1 MQERTIR
8 FLHSIGIDD
17 IDDYDLDFETIT
29 KSKYYPNHF
38 VFSVKKE
45 TPWEY
50 KKLDQFLNGLSNITS
65 YNYEFNFVY
74 DVKPDA
80 NNIFSLIKE
89 WYFNHEYKELLP
101 EDFSKASL
109 DGNEITLYANNDHN
123 DLSLKLIPD
132 IESFLSFISYP
143 NKIKIEMNK
152 EIEDKMPWEDD
163 ASENKEEKKVVYTK
177 ELVEAENNQIN
188 QDAEEETAKII
199 AKNYQDMLYERSQ
212 KDMFKRGGY
221 VFVPIDQ
228 IDSNSEAVDFNGYVF
243 EKKDPRV
250 SKKGNTILS
259 IGVADKNSS
268 NGAIYVTLIS
278 NPRSMPVES
287 FSSIKVG
294 MNIRIKGKVGLDR
307 FGKNLYVLA
316 HYFYPLPDDPLRD
329 DNAVEK
335 RVELHLHSKMSD
347 MDGVTSI
354 SDYCKLAKHMGHKA
368 IALTDHGVVQA
379 YPEAQ
384 KAAKDFGIKMLYGCE
399 LYLVDDYFKGA
410 INSGNINLND
420 ATYVCFDLESTGLSI
435 KYDKI
440 TEFGAVK
447 IRNGLVVDRLDILIN
462 PEMDIPE
469 EIQKLTNI
477 TNDMVKDKKT
487 IKEVLPEIL
496 DFFGDSVIIAHN
508 FEFDY
513 NMIKEAMKVNGFGEF
528 KQPAIDTLALSR
540 FVYPDKQAHRLGALA
555 KRLEVDYDSESAHR
569 ADYDAEVLANC
580 WLALRN
586 ILAKDFN
593 KVMLKDLEQLPI
605 PQITLKHYRGGYHAT
620 VLVKNRDGL
629 KDLYKIVSFA
639 HTEHM
644 GAHPFVPRSL
654 LEKYRKNL
662 LVGSACFNGEVF
674 YKAAYRNEEQL
685 NEAVKFYDYIEL
697 QPLENYS
704 FLINTHQIKN
714 EEVLKTY
721 IKDIIKAS
729 DENQK
734 MIVATGD
741 VHYLNP
747 DDKIVRDVYIQNE
760 AVGGIQ
766 HPLMTRERLDDQ
778 KHGIFF
784 ENPDQ
789 HYRSTEEMLD
799 CFKWL
804 GESKAYEYVIVNT
817 NKIADFCEVI
827 EPIPN
832 KLFTPTIDNCENLL
846 RELCYKTAHELYGN
860 IEDSNDEAKVF
871 IKNRLDTE
879 LKGIIDN
886 GYSVIYYI
894 AHKLVQK
901 SNDDGYLVGSR
912 GSVGSSFA
920 ATMAKITEV
929 NALPPHYRC
938 PHCKKVIFY
947 KGNDIKSG
955 YDLPEMICPDCGT
968 KMESDGQNIPFQTFL
983 GFQAEKVPD
992 IDLNFPTDYQ
1002 ATAHQYTK
1010 VLLGEDK
1017 VFRAGTIST
1026 VQFKTAYGYVR
1037 KYYENLNINPNNV
1050 KGSVTAALAHRCES
1064 VKRTT
1069 GQHPGGIVVIPRDY
1083 EVYDFTPV
1091 QYPAGDVDASWK
1103 TTHFDFHS
1111 IHDTILKLDMLGHVD
1126 PQALKM
1132 MSDLTHIDCRTL
1144 PLNDK
1149 KVISVFSS
1157 DEALGIAHKYMS
1169 PDNGALG
1176 LPEFGTQF
1184 VRQMLRETKPKSFS
1198 DLLIISGLSHGTD
1211 VWNNNAQELID
1222 KGITDLRGVIGCRDD
1237 IMSYLMSCGIEGHES
1252 FVIMEKV
1259 RKGKKLSADEVT
1271 LMKEHNV
1278 PDYYIESCSKIKYL
1292 FPKGHACAYVMMAI
1306 RVAYYKVY
1314 YPLEFYA
1321 TFFSLRCEQYDIDA
1335 MIQGI
1340 DAIHA
1345 RLEEFL
1351 SRRKSNNVELALSV
1365 KEEEIEKTLQL
1376 ALEMCERGYKFSN
1389 IDIERSDAVNFVVDK
1404 ENKALIPPFKVL
1416 DGLGENGANEIIK
1429 ARNERPFES
1438 QEDLRNRA
1446 KITEKNLKKLREL
1459 HVLDHLREND
1469 QLSLFDFM

>member
-1 MQERTIR
+1 MQERTLR
-8 FLHSIGIDD
+8 FLHSINIKNIEDF
-17 IDDYDLDFETIT
+17 DLDFETIT
-29 KSKYYPNHF
+29 KSKFFSNHF
-38 VFSVKKE
+38 LFFVKKK
-45 TPWEY
+45 TPWKFEF
-50 KKLDQFLNGLSNITS
+50 LDEFLNSLHSITS
-65 YNYEFNFVY
+65 YTYEFNFIYEVAPKE
-74 DVKPDA
+74 DDF
-80 NNIFSLIKE
+80 NELIKE
-89 WYFNHEYKELLP
+89 WYFNEFFKEV
-101 EDFSKASL
+101 EFDSL
-109 DGNEITLYANNDHN
+109 VILNDSITITLKSEEEKDNFISKLS
-123 DLSLKLIPD
+123 DLK
-132 IESFLSFISYP
+132 SFLTFISYP
-143 NKIKIEMNK
+143 SNLEIKLKEKVEEKKEVIEEKITIQEIAKENK
-152 EIEDKMPWEDD
+152 EIEKE
-163 ASENKEEKKVVYTK
+163 SEAFVIKQVEENY
-177 ELVEAENNQIN
+177 
-188 QDAEEETAKII
+188 
-199 AKNYQDMLYERSQ
+199 KNMLFERSQ
-212 KDMFKRGGY
+212 KDMFKRGNY
-221 VFVPIDQ
+221 VYTPINE

-243 EKKDPRV
+243 EKKDPRT
-250 SKKGNTILS
+250 SKNGNTILS
-259 IGVADKNSS
+259 IGVADKENN

-278 NPRSMPVES
+278 NSKSMPKES
-287 FSSIKVG
+287 FADIRLG

-307 FGKNLYVLA
+307 FGKNLYVLG
-316 HYFYPLPDDPLRD
+316 HYFYPLPDDPLRE
-329 DNAVEK
+329 DNAPEK

-368 IALTDHGVVQA
+368 IAITDHGVVQA

-384 KAAKDFGIKMLYGCE
+384 QAAKKYGIKMLYGCE
-399 LYLVDDYFKGA
+399 LYLINDYFKGA
-410 INSGNINLND
+410 INTGEIHLD
-420 ATYVCFDLESTGLSI
+420 EATYVCFDLESTGLSI

-447 IRNGLVVDRLDILIN
+447 IKNGLVVDRLDFLVN
-462 PEMDIPE
+462 PEIPIPE
-469 EIQKLTNI
+469 NIEKLTHI
-477 TNDMVKDKKT
+477 TNDVVKNEPT
-487 IKEVLPEIL
+487 IKELLPKIL
-496 DFFGDSVIIAHN
+496 DFIGDSVVIAHN

-540 FVYPDKQAHRLGALA
+540 FIYPENTQHSLGALS

-580 WLALRN
+580 WMALRTK
-586 ILAKDFN
+586 LAREKKIN
-593 KVMLKDLEQLPI
+593 YLKELEKLPI
-605 PQITLKHYRGGYHAT
+605 PQVTLKHYRGSFHAT
-620 VLVKNRDGL
+620 VLCKNKEGL
-629 KDLYKIVSFA
+629 RDLYKIVSFA

-644 GAHPFVPRSL
+644 GAHPFVPKSL

-662 LVGSACFNGEVF
+662 LVGSACFNSEVF
-674 YKAAYRNEEQL
+674 YASTNRNEEAL
-685 NEAVKFYDYIEL
+685 DEAVKFYDYIEV

-704 FLINTHQIKN
+704 YLINMHNIED
-714 EEVLKTY
+714 EERLKTF
-721 IKDIIKAS
+721 INDIINAANKA
-729 DENQK
+729 DK
-734 MIVATGD
+734 IIVGTGD
-741 VHYLNP
+741 CHYLNP
-747 DDKIVRDVYIQNE
+747 EDKVVRDVYIQNE

-766 HPLMTRERLDDQ
+766 HPLMPYSRLEKQ
-778 KHGIFF
+778 KQGIYFD
-784 ENPDQ
+784 NPNQ
-789 HYRSTEEMLD
+789 HYRSTEEMLEA
-799 CFKWL
+799 FAWL
-804 GESKAYEYVIVNT
+804 GKDKSYEYVVTNT
-817 NKIADFCEVI
+817 NKIANFCEEI
-827 EPIPN
+827 IPIPD

-846 RELCYKTAHELYGN
+846 RELCYKTATELYGD
-860 IEDSNDEAKVF
+860 IEHSTDEAKVF

-879 LKGIIDN
+879 LKGIIEN

-901 SNDDGYLVGSR
+901 SNEDGYLVGSR

-955 YDLPEMICPDCGT
+955 YDLPEMLCPDCGT

-1010 VLLGEDK
+1010 VLLGVDK

-1037 KYYENLNINPNNV
+1037 KYYENLGINPNNV
-1050 KGSVTAALAHRCES
+1050 KGSVTAALAHRCED

-1091 QYPAGDVDASWK
+1091 QYPAGDTDASWK

-1132 MSDLTHIDCRTL
+1132 MSDLTHLDCRTL
-1144 PLNDK
+1144 PFNDK
-1149 KVISVFSS
+1149 KVLSVFST
-1157 DEALGIAHKYMS
+1157 DEALNLAHKYMQ

-1176 LPEFGTQF
+1176 IPEFGTQF
-1184 VRQMLRETKPKSFS
+1184 VRQMLRETKPKCFS

-1211 VWNNNAQELID
+1211 VWNNNAQDLID

-1237 IMSYLMSCGIEGHES
+1237 IMSYLISCGLEGHDA

-1259 RKGKKLSADEVT
+1259 RKGKKLSEDEVT
-1271 LMKEHNV
+1271 LMKEHKV
-1278 PDYYIESCSKIKYL
+1278 PDYYINSCSKIKYL

-1321 TFFSLRCEQYDIDA
+1321 TFFSLRCDQYDIQA
-1335 MIQGI
+1335 MLGGI
-1340 DAIHA
+1340 DVVHS
-1345 RLEEFL
+1345 RLEEFQT
-1351 SRRKSNNVELALSV
+1351 RRKSNNVELALSV
-1365 KEEEIEKTLQL
+1365 KEEEIEKTLQV
-1376 ALEMCERGYKFSN
+1376 ALEMCERGYHFAN
-1389 IDIERSDAVNFVVDK
+1389 IDIERSDSVNFKVDK
-1404 ENKALIPPFKVL
+1404 ENKALIPPFRVL
-1416 DGLGENGANEIIK
+1416 DGLGESGANEIVN
-1429 ARNERPFES
+1429 ARNEKPFES
-1438 QEDLRNRA
+1438 QEDLKNRA
-1446 KITEKNLKKLREL
+1446 KISDKNLKKLKEL

>member
-8 FLHSIGIDD
+8 FLHSIGIED
-17 IDDYDLDFETIT
+17 IDDYDLDFEAIT

-38 VFSVKKE
+38 VFSVKKK

-163 ASENKEEKKVVYTK
+163 TSENKEEKVVYTK

-496 DFFGDSVIIAHN
+496 EFFGDSVIIAHN

-654 LEKYRKNL
+654 LEKYRKNF

-729 DENQK
+729 EENQK

-778 KHGIFF
+778 KHGAFF

-827 EPIPN
+827 EPIPD

-1132 MSDLTHIDCRTL
+1132 MSDLTNIDCRTL

-1211 VWNNNAQELID
+1211 VRNNNAQELID

-1314 YPLEFYA
+1314 YPL
-1321 TFFSLRCEQYDIDA
+1321 
-1335 MIQGI
+1335 
-1340 DAIHA
+1340 
-1345 RLEEFL
+1345 
-1351 SRRKSNNVELALSV
+1351 SRN
-1365 KEEEIEKTLQL
+1365 
-1376 ALEMCERGYKFSN
+1376 
-1389 IDIERSDAVNFVVDK
+1389 
-1404 ENKALIPPFKVL
+1404 
-1416 DGLGENGANEIIK
+1416 
-1429 ARNERPFES
+1429 
-1438 QEDLRNRA
+1438 
-1446 KITEKNLKKLREL
+1446 
-1459 HVLDHLREND
+1459 
-1469 QLSLFDFM
+1469 

>member
-8 FLHSIGIDD
+8 FLHSIGIEN
-17 IDDYDLDFETIT
+17 IDDYDLDFEAIT

-38 VFSVKKE
+38 VFSVKKK

-50 KKLDQFLNGLSNITS
+50 KKLDRFLNGLRNITS

-109 DGNEITLYANNDHN
+109 DGNEITLYTNNDHN
-123 DLSLKLIPD
+123 DLSLKLISD

-152 EIEDKMPWEDD
+152 EVEDKMPWEDD
-163 ASENKEEKKVVYTK
+163 ASENKEEKVVYTK
-177 ELVEAENNQIN
+177 ELIEAENNQIN

-287 FSSIKVG
+287 FSSIIVG

-329 DNAVEK
+329 DNADEK

-347 MDGVTSI
+347 MDGVTSF
-354 SDYCKLAKHMGHKA
+354 SDYCKLATHMGHKA

-399 LYLVDDYFKGA
+399 LYLIDDYFKGA

-496 DFFGDSVIIAHN
+496 EFFGDSVIIAHN

-605 PQITLKHYRGGYHAT
+605 PQITLKHYRGGYHAI

-685 NEAVKFYDYIEL
+685 SEAVKFYDYIEL

-729 DENQK
+729 NENQK

-827 EPIPN
+827 EPIPD

-1259 RKGKKLSADEVT
+1259 RKGKK
-1271 LMKEHNV
+1271 
-1278 PDYYIESCSKIKYL
+1278 
-1292 FPKGHACAYVMMAI
+1292 
-1306 RVAYYKVY
+1306 
-1314 YPLEFYA
+1314 
-1321 TFFSLRCEQYDIDA
+1321 TFC
-1335 MIQGI
+1335 
-1340 DAIHA
+1340 
-1345 RLEEFL
+1345 
-1351 SRRKSNNVELALSV
+1351 
-1365 KEEEIEKTLQL
+1365 
-1376 ALEMCERGYKFSN
+1376 
-1389 IDIERSDAVNFVVDK
+1389 
-1404 ENKALIPPFKVL
+1404 
-1416 DGLGENGANEIIK
+1416 
-1429 ARNERPFES
+1429 
-1438 QEDLRNRA
+1438 
-1446 KITEKNLKKLREL
+1446 
-1459 HVLDHLREND
+1459 
-1469 QLSLFDFM
+1469 

>member
-8 FLHSIGIDD
+8 FLSSIGIEDFND
-17 IDDYDLDFETIT
+17 FDLDFESIT
-29 KSKYYPNHF
+29 KSKYFPNRF
-38 VFSVKKE
+38 IFSIKKKS
-45 TPWEY
+45 PWSFSL
-50 KKLDQFLNGLSNITS
+50 LDRFLNGLRNITS
-65 YNYEFNFVY
+65 YTYEFNFIYENKPNKNDVY
-74 DVKPDA
+74 
-80 NNIFSLIKE
+80 SLICE
-89 WYFNHEYKELLP
+89 WYLNQEFVEFSCAGFDLTNDEIIIHFYEELDM
-101 EDFSKASL
+101 EHFSKH
-109 DGNEITLYANNDHN
+109 EK
-123 DLSLKLIPD
+123 DLKMLL
-132 IESFLSFISYP
+132 EFLSYP
-143 NKIKIEMNK
+143 SKIKVDLTVKEEKLPWEDGEVTLNDEKPIKYTKEIIEAENKQIDEEAGEKALK
-152 EIEDKMPWEDD
+152 EIE
-163 ASENKEEKKVVYTK
+163 
-177 ELVEAENNQIN
+177 
-188 QDAEEETAKII
+188 
-199 AKNYQDMLYERSQ
+199 KNYQDMLYERAQ
-212 KDMFKRGGY
+212 KDMFKRGDY
-221 VFVPIDQ
+221 VFTPIDQ
-228 IDSNSEAVDFNGYVF
+228 IDSNSGAVDFNGYVF
-243 EKKDPRV
+243 EKKDPRT
-250 SKKGNTILS
+250 SKNGNTILS
-259 IGVADKNSS
+259 IGVADKNNS

-278 NPRSMPVES
+278 NKRSMPAET
-287 FSSIKVG
+287 FASIKEG

-307 FGKNLYVLA
+307 FGKNLYVLG
-316 HYFYPLPDDPLRD
+316 HYFYPLPPDPMRED
-329 DNAVEK
+329 KSEEK

-347 MDGVTSI
+347 MDGVSSI

-384 KAAKDFGIKMLYGCE
+384 KAAKDNGIKLLYGCE
-399 LYLVDDYFKGA
+399 LYLIDDYFKGA
-410 INSGNINLND
+410 VNSGEIALND

-447 IRNGLVVDRLDILIN
+447 IKNGLVIDRLDILIN
-462 PEMDIPE
+462 PEMEIPE
-469 EIQKLTNI
+469 NVEKLTNI
-477 TNDMVKDKKT
+477 TNEMVKDKPT
-487 IKEVLPEIL
+487 IKEVLPQIL
-496 DFFGDSVIIAHN
+496 EFFGDSVIIAHN

-540 FVYPDKQAHRLGALA
+540 FIYPDKQAHRLGALA

-580 WLALRN
+580 WMALRN
-586 ILAKDFN
+586 ILIKDFH
-593 KVMLKDLEQLPI
+593 KEMLKDLEELEI
-605 PQITLKHYRGGYHAT
+605 PQIALKHYRGGYHAT

-654 LEKYRKNL
+654 LTKYRKNL

-674 YKAAYRNEEQL
+674 YKSAYRNEEQL
-685 NEAVKFYDYIEL
+685 DEAVKYYDYIEL

-704 FLINTHQIKN
+704 FLINDKQVKD
-714 EEVLKTY
+714 EENLKVLLQ
-721 IKDIIKAS
+721 DIIKSA
-729 DENQK
+729 NK
-734 MIVATGD
+734 FNKIIVATGD

-747 DDKIVRDVYIQNE
+747 DDKIVRDVYVQNE
-760 AVGGIQ
+760 AVGGIR
-766 HPLMTRERLDDQ
+766 HPLMTMDRLNNQ
-778 KHGIFF
+778 KIGIFF

-789 HYRSTEEMLD
+789 HFRSTDEMLEA
-799 CFKWL
+799 FAWL
-804 GESKAYEYVIVNT
+804 GENLAHEYVITNT
-817 NKIADFCEVI
+817 NKIADICEVI
-827 EPIPN
+827 EPIPD

-846 RELCYKTAHELYGN
+846 KELCYKTAHELYGN
-860 IEDSNDEAKVF
+860 IEDSKDEAKVF

-879 LKGIIDN
+879 LKGIIEN

-947 KGNDIKSG
+947 KGDDIRSG
-955 YDLPEMICPDCGT
+955 YDLPEKICPDCGT

-1037 KYYENLNINPNNV
+1037 KYFENLQINPNNI
-1050 KGSVTAALAHRCES
+1050 KGSVTAALAHRCED

-1091 QYPAGDVDASWK
+1091 QYPAGDTDASWK

-1132 MSDLTHIDCRTL
+1132 MSDLTHLDCRTL

-1157 DEALGIAHKYMS
+1157 DEALGIAHKYMA

-1184 VRQMLRETKPKSFS
+1184 VRQMLRETQPKSFS

-1211 VWNNNAQELID
+1211 VWNNNAQDLIN
-1222 KGITDLRGVIGCRDD
+1222 KGITNLRGVIGCRDD

-1259 RKGKKLSADEVT
+1259 RKGKKLSPEEVT

-1278 PDYYIESCSKIKYL
+1278 PDYYIDSCSKIKYL

-1321 TFFSLRCEQYDIDA
+1321 TFFSLRCEQYDIDS
-1335 MIQGI
+1335 MIKGI
-1340 DAIHA
+1340 DAIGFT
-1345 RLEEFL
+1345 FL
-1351 SRRKSNNVELALSV
+1351 KNGSEWKVRPTN
-1365 KEEEIEKTLQL
+1365 EK
-1376 ALEMCERGYKFSN
+1376 K
-1389 IDIERSDAVNFVVDK
+1389 K
-1404 ENKALIPPFKVL
+1404 K
-1416 DGLGENGANEIIK
+1416 
-1429 ARNERPFES
+1429 
-1438 QEDLRNRA
+1438 
-1446 KITEKNLKKLREL
+1446 LKKLFNL
-1459 HVLDHLREND
+1459 LLRCAKEGISS
-1469 QLSLFDFM
+1469 QILILKEVTPLTLSLIKKTKL

>member
-1 MQERTIR
+1 MKERTER
-8 FLHSIGIDD
+8 FLKSIGIDD
-17 IDDYDLDFETIT
+17 VSSFDIDFSSIM
-29 KSKYYPNHF
+29 KSKYFPNRF
-38 VFSVKKE
+38 VFSVEKE

-50 KKLDQFLNGLSNITS
+50 GLLDRFINALHNITS
-65 YNYEFNFVY
+65 YSYEFSFVY
-74 DVKPDA
+74 KIKPDKE
-80 NNIFSLIKE
+80 NISSIIKE
-89 WYFNHEYKELLP
+89 WYFNQTYSELNANIDLIDD
-101 EDFSKASL
+101 EISL
-109 DGNEITLYANNDHN
+109 SFDDENEFLTFDKKNND
-123 DLSLKLIPD
+123 LKM
-132 IESFLSFISYP
+132 FLEFITYP
-143 NKIKIEMNK
+143 SHFAIHY
-152 EIEDKMPWEDD
+152 
-163 ASENKEEKKVVYTK
+163 EEKKKEETK
-177 ELVEAENNQIN
+177 EEIKITKEEIQEENKKVENEAENDAIKQI
-188 QDAEEETAKII
+188 EE
-199 AKNYQDMLYERSQ
+199 NYRQMLFERSQ
-212 KDMFKRGGY
+212 KDMFKRGNY
-221 VFVPIDQ
+221 EFIEIDM
-228 IDSNSEAVDFNGYVF
+228 IDSNSGAVDFNGYVF
-243 EKKDPRV
+243 EKKDPRT
-250 SKKGNTILS
+250 SRNGNTILS
-259 IGVADKNSS
+259 IGVGNKKNIKA
-268 NGAIYVTLIS
+268 AIYVTLIS
-278 NPRSMPVES
+278 NSKSMPAES
-287 FSSIKVG
+287 FNDIKVG
-294 MNIRIKGKVGLDR
+294 SNIRIKGKVGLDR
-307 FGKNLYVLA
+307 FGKNMYVLA
-316 HYFYPLPDDPLRD
+316 HYFYMLPDDPMRD
-329 DNAVEK
+329 DTSEVK

-354 SDYCKLAKHMGHKA
+354 TDYCKLAKHMGHKA

-384 KAAKDFGIKMLYGCE
+384 AAAKKYGLKMLYGCE
-399 LYLVDDYFKGA
+399 LYLINDYFKGA
-410 INSGNINLND
+410 INTGSINLND

-435 KYDKI
+435 KYDRI

-447 IRNGLVVDRLDILIN
+447 IKNGLVVDRMDILIN
-462 PEMDIPE
+462 PGMEIPHEIE
-469 EIQKLTNI
+469 ELTHI
-477 TNDMVKDKKT
+477 TNEMVKNQPT

-496 DFFGDSVIIAHN
+496 EFFGDSVVIAHN

-540 FVYPDKQAHRLGALA
+540 FVYPENTQHSLGALS

-586 ILAKDFN
+586 ILQKD
-593 KVMLKDLEQLPI
+593 KKMTLLKELEKLPI
-605 PQITLKHYRGGYHAT
+605 AKATLKHYRGATHAT
-620 VLVKNRDGL
+620 VLVKNREGL
-629 KDLYKIVSFA
+629 KDLYKIVSFS
-639 HTEHM
+639 HTDHM

-662 LVGSACFNGEVF
+662 LVGSACFNSEVF
-674 YKAAYRNEEQL
+674 YASTNRSEEQL
-685 NEAVKFYDYIEL
+685 EEAVKFYDYIEL
-697 QPLENYS
+697 QPLANYS
-704 FLINTHQIKN
+704 YLINVNTIKD
-714 EEVLKTY
+714 EETLKIY
-721 IKDIIKAS
+721 IKDIIKAA
-729 DENQK
+729 NK
-734 MIVATGD
+734 ANKIIVATGD
-741 VHYLNP
+741 CHYLNP
-747 DDKIVRDVYIQNE
+747 EDKVVRDVYIQNE
-760 AVGGIQ
+760 AVGGAR
-766 HPLMTRERLDDQ
+766 HPLMPYFRLENQ
-778 KHGIFF
+778 TKGIFF

-789 HYRSTEEMLD
+789 HYRSTDEMLEA
-799 CFKWL
+799 FKWL
-804 GESKAYEYVIVNT
+804 GKDVAYEYVVTNS

-827 EPIPN
+827 EPIPD

-846 RELCYKTAHELYGN
+846 RELCYKTAFELYGD
-860 IEDSNDEAKVF
+860 INDTSDPAKVF

-879 LKGIIDN
+879 LNGIIEN

-947 KGNDIKSG
+947 EGNDIKSG
-955 YDLPEMICPDCGT
+955 YDLPEKLCPECGT
-968 KMESDGQNIPFQTFL
+968 KMNSDGQNIPFQTFL

-1026 VQFKTAYGYVR
+1026 VQFKTAFGYVR
-1037 KYYENLNINPNNV
+1037 KYFENLGINPNNV
-1050 KGSVTAALAHRCES
+1050 KGSVTACLAHRCED

-1091 QYPAGDVDASWK
+1091 QYPAGDTDASWK

-1132 MSDLTHIDCRTL
+1132 MSDLTKIDCRTL
-1144 PLNDK
+1144 PFDDK
-1149 KVISVFSS
+1149 KVISLFSS
-1157 DEALGIAHKYMS
+1157 DDALNLQHKYMEK
-1169 PDNGALG
+1169 DNGALG
-1176 LPEFGTQF
+1176 IPEFGTQF
-1184 VRQMLRETKPKSFS
+1184 VRQLLRETNPKSFS

-1211 VWNNNAQELID
+1211 VWTNNAQELID

-1237 IMSYLMSCGIEGHES
+1237 IMSYLMSKGIEGHES

-1259 RKGKKLSADEVT
+1259 RKGKKLSAEEVT
-1271 LMKEHNV
+1271 LMKEHDV
-1278 PDYYIESCSKIKYL
+1278 PDYYIDSCSKIKYL

-1321 TFFSLRCEQYDIDA
+1321 TFFSLRCEQYDIQS
-1335 MIQGI
+1335 MINGI
-1340 DAIHA
+1340 DDIHA
-1345 RLEEFL
+1345 RLEEYS
-1351 SRRKSNNVELALSV
+1351 SRKKSNNVELALSP
-1365 KEEEIEKTLQL
+1365 KEVEIEKTLQV
-1376 ALEMCERGYKFSN
+1376 ALEMCERGFIFEN
-1389 IDIERSDAVNFVVDK
+1389 ISIDKSDATNFVVDK
-1404 ENKALIPPFKVL
+1404 EHNALIPPFKVL
-1416 DGLGENGANEIIK
+1416 DGLGESGANEIVK

-1438 QEDLRNRA
+1438 QEDLKNRA
-1446 KITEKNLKKLREL
+1446 KISDKNIKKLREL

>member
-17 IDDYDLDFETIT
+17 IDDYDLDFEAIT
-29 KSKYYPNHF
+29 KSKYYNNHF
-38 VFSVKKE
+38 VFSVKKK
-45 TPWEY
+45 TPWDY
-50 KKLDQFLNGLSNITS
+50 KKLDQFLNGLRNITS

-109 DGNEITLYANNDHN
+109 DGNEVTLYANNVYN
-123 DLSLKLIPD
+123 DLSLKIIPD

-143 NKIKIEMNK
+143 NKIKIEMNR
-152 EIEDKMPWEDD
+152 EVEDKMPWEDD
-163 ASENKEEKKVVYTK
+163 ASENKEEKVVYTK
-177 ELVEAENNQIN
+177 ELIEAENNQIN

-335 RVELHLHSKMSD
+335 RAELHLHSKMSD

-399 LYLVDDYFKGA
+399 LYLIDDYFKGA

-496 DFFGDSVIIAHN
+496 EFFGDSVIIAHN

-513 NMIKEAMKVNGFGEF
+513 NMIKEAMRVNGFGEF

-620 VLVKNRDGL
+620 VLVKNREGL

-685 NEAVKFYDYIEL
+685 SEAVKFYDYIEL

-804 GESKAYEYVIVNT
+804 GESKAYEYVVVNT

-827 EPIPN
+827 EPIPD

-846 RELCYKTAHELYGN
+846 RELCYKTAHELYGS

-968 KMESDGQNIPFQTFL
+968 KMVSDGQNIPFQTFL

-1259 RKGKKLSADEVT
+1259 RKGKKLSVDEVT

-1351 SRRKSNNVELALSV
+1351 SRRRSNNVELALSV

-1416 DGLGENGANEIIK
+1416 DGLGENGANEIIR

-1438 QEDLRNRA
+1438 QEDLKNRA

>member
-8 FLHSIGIDD
+8 FLHSIGIEN
-17 IDDYDLDFETIT
+17 IDDYDLDFEAIT

-38 VFSVKKE
+38 VFSVKKK

-50 KKLDQFLNGLSNITS
+50 KKLDRFLNGLRNITS

-109 DGNEITLYANNDHN
+109 DGNEITLYTNNDHN
-123 DLSLKLIPD
+123 DLSLKLISD

-152 EIEDKMPWEDD
+152 EVEDKMPWEDD
-163 ASENKEEKKVVYTK
+163 ASENKEEKVVYTK
-177 ELVEAENNQIN
+177 ELIEAENNQIN

-329 DNAVEK
+329 DNADEK

-354 SDYCKLAKHMGHKA
+354 SDYCKLATHMGHKA

-399 LYLVDDYFKGA
+399 LYLIDDYFKGA

-496 DFFGDSVIIAHN
+496 EFFGDSVIIAHN

-605 PQITLKHYRGGYHAT
+605 PQITLKHYRGGYHAI

-685 NEAVKFYDYIEL
+685 SEAVKFYDYIEL

-729 DENQK
+729 NENQK

-817 NKIADFCEVI
+817 NKIADFCDVI
-827 EPIPN
+827 EPIPD

-1259 RKGKKLSADEVT
+1259 RKGKK
-1271 LMKEHNV
+1271 
-1278 PDYYIESCSKIKYL
+1278 
-1292 FPKGHACAYVMMAI
+1292 
-1306 RVAYYKVY
+1306 
-1314 YPLEFYA
+1314 
-1321 TFFSLRCEQYDIDA
+1321 TFC
-1335 MIQGI
+1335 
-1340 DAIHA
+1340 
-1345 RLEEFL
+1345 
-1351 SRRKSNNVELALSV
+1351 
-1365 KEEEIEKTLQL
+1365 
-1376 ALEMCERGYKFSN
+1376 
-1389 IDIERSDAVNFVVDK
+1389 
-1404 ENKALIPPFKVL
+1404 
-1416 DGLGENGANEIIK
+1416 
-1429 ARNERPFES
+1429 
-1438 QEDLRNRA
+1438 
-1446 KITEKNLKKLREL
+1446 
-1459 HVLDHLREND
+1459 
-1469 QLSLFDFM
+1469 

>member
-1 MQERTIR
+1 MQARTER
-8 FLHSIGIDD
+8 FLKSIGISDIEDYD
-17 IDDYDLDFETIT
+17 IDFESIMKSQYFPNRFIFTVKKKTPWDYKFLDAFTNGLHKIT
-29 KSKYYPNHF
+29 TYSYEF
-38 VFSVKKE
+38 VFS
-45 TPWEY
+45 
-50 KKLDQFLNGLSNITS
+50 
-65 YNYEFNFVY
+65 Y
-74 DVKPDA
+74 DIKPDL
-80 NNIFSLIKE
+80 NNILSIIKE
-89 WYFNHEYKELLP
+89 WYFNQEYSDLTASIKEENGSFVLNFLK
-101 EDFSKASL
+101 EEEF
-109 DGNEITLYANNDHN
+109 NNFKKHFN
-123 DLSLKLIPD
+123 DLK
-132 IESFLSFISYP
+132 SFFEFISYP
-143 NKIKIEMNK
+143 TNINLNLNIKKEEQKTDEPKITKEQIVQENKDVETEAEGKAEK
-152 EIEDKMPWEDD
+152 EIE
-163 ASENKEEKKVVYTK
+163 ENYR
-177 ELVEAENNQIN
+177 Q
-188 QDAEEETAKII
+188 
-199 AKNYQDMLYERSQ
+199 MLYERSQ
-212 KDMFKRGGY
+212 KDIFKRGGY
-221 VFVPIDQ
+221 EFIKIED
-228 IDSNSEAVDFNGYVF
+228 IDSNSGAVDFNGYVF
-243 EKKDPRV
+243 EVKDPRT

-259 IGVADKNSS
+259 IGVADKNST

-278 NPRSMPVES
+278 NEKSMPVES
-287 FSSIKVG
+287 FSQIKTG

-307 FGKNLYVLA
+307 FGKNIYVMG

-329 DNAVEK
+329 DNAKEK

-347 MDGVTSI
+347 MDGVTTI
-354 SDYCKLAKHMGHKA
+354 TDYCKLASHMGHKA

-384 KAAKDFGIKMLYGCE
+384 QAAKKYGIKMIYGCE
-399 LYLVDDYFKGA
+399 LYLINDFYKGA
-410 INSGNINLND
+410 INTGNIKLSD

-447 IRNGLVVDRLDILIN
+447 IKNGMVIDRMDILIN
-462 PEMDIPE
+462 PEMPIPQR
-469 EIQKLTNI
+469 IQELTNI
-477 TNDMVKDKKT
+477 TDDMVKNQPT
-487 IKEVLPEIL
+487 IKEVLPKIL
-496 DFFGDSVIIAHN
+496 EFFGDSVIIAHN

-513 NMIKEAMKVNGFGEF
+513 NMIKEAMRVNGFGEF
-528 KQPAIDTLALSR
+528 KQPAIDTLAISR
-540 FVYPDKQAHRLGALA
+540 FAFPESARHTLGALC

-569 ADYDAEVLANC
+569 ADYDAEVLGGC
-580 WLALRN
+580 WMALRTM
-586 ILAKDFN
+586 LAKEKNFYY
-593 KVMLKDLEQLPI
+593 LKDLEQLPI
-605 PQITLKHYRGGYHAT
+605 AQISLKHYRGATHAT
-620 VLVKNRDGL
+620 VLVKNRAGL

-644 GAHPFVPRSL
+644 GLFPFVPRSL
-654 LEKYRKNL
+654 LQKYRSNL
-662 LVGSACFNGEVF
+662 IVGSACFNGEVF
-674 YKAAYRNEEQL
+674 YASTNRSQEALE
-685 NEAVKFYDYIEL
+685 EAVKFYDFIEL

-704 FLINTHQIKN
+704 YLINMHVISDEN
-714 EEVLKTY
+714 MLKTY
-721 IKDIIKAS
+721 IRDIVAAANKDG
-729 DENQK
+729 K

-741 VHYLNP
+741 CHYLNP
-747 DDKIVRDVYIQNE
+747 EDKIVRDVYIQNE

-766 HPLMTRERLDDQ
+766 HPLMSYERQNMQ
-778 KHGIFF
+778 KNGIYFD
-784 ENPDQ
+784 NPDQ
-789 HYRSTEEMLD
+789 HFRSTEEMLKD
-799 CFKWL
+799 FAWFD
-804 GESKAYEYVIVNT
+804 EDKAYEYVVTNS
-817 NKIADFCEVI
+817 NKIADLCEVI
-827 EPIPN
+827 EPIPD

-846 RELCYKTAHELYGN
+846 RELCYKTAYELYGN
-860 IEDSNDEAKVF
+860 IDDPNDEAKVF

-901 SNDDGYLVGSR
+901 SNEDGYLVGSR

-947 KGNDIKSG
+947 KGDDIKSG
-955 YDLPEMICPDCGT
+955 YDLPEMNCPDCGT
-968 KMESDGQNIPFQTFL
+968 KMVSDGQNIPFQTFL

-1026 VQFKTAYGYVR
+1026 VQFKTAYGYVK
-1037 KYYENLNINPNNV
+1037 KYYECLGINPNNV
-1050 KGSVTAALAHRCES
+1050 KPSVTTALAHRCED

-1091 QYPAGDVDASWK
+1091 QYPAGDTDASWK

-1132 MSDLTHIDCRTL
+1132 MSDLTHLDCRTL
-1144 PLNDK
+1144 PFNDRR
-1149 KVISVFSS
+1149 VISVFSS
-1157 DEALGIAHKYMS
+1157 DEALGLAHKYL
-1169 PDNGALG
+1169 PEDNGALG

-1184 VRQMLRETKPKSFS
+1184 VRQMLRETKPKTFS

-1211 VWNNNAQELID
+1211 VWNNNAQDLIN

-1237 IMSYLMSCGIEGHES
+1237 IMSYLMGCGIEGHES
-1252 FVIMEKV
+1252 FLIMEKV
-1259 RKGKKLSADEVT
+1259 RKGKKLSEDEVT

-1321 TFFSLRCEQYDIDA
+1321 TFFTLRCDQYDIQA
-1335 MIQGI
+1335 MIKGI
-1340 DAIHA
+1340 DEIHA
-1345 RLEEFL
+1345 RLEEFTQ
-1351 SRRKSNNVELALSV
+1351 RRRSNNAELALSV
-1365 KEEEIEKTLQL
+1365 KEEEIEKTLQV
-1376 ALEMCERGYKFSN
+1376 ALEMCERGYKFEN
-1389 IDIERSDAVNFVVDK
+1389 IDIERSDATNFLVDK
-1404 ENKALIPPFKVL
+1404 EAKALIPPFKVL
-1416 DGLGENGANEIIK
+1416 DGLGDSGANEIVK

-1438 QEDLRNRA
+1438 QKDLKDRA
-1446 KITEKNLKKLREL
+1446 KISEKNLNRLKEL
-1459 HVLDHLREND
+1459 HVLDNLRETD
-1469 QLSLFDFM
+1469 QLSLFDFSF

>member
-8 FLHSIGIDD
+8 FLHSIGIED

-143 NKIKIEMNK
+143 NKIKIEINK
-152 EIEDKMPWEDD
+152 EVEDKMPWEDD
-163 ASENKEEKKVVYTK
+163 TSENKEEKVVYTK
-177 ELVEAENNQIN
+177 ELIEAENNQIN

-259 IGVADKNSS
+259 IGVADKNSN

-278 NPRSMPVES
+278 NLRSMPVES

-399 LYLVDDYFKGA
+399 LYLIDDYFKGA

-496 DFFGDSVIIAHN
+496 EFFGDSVIIAHN

-778 KHGIFF
+778 KHGVFF

-827 EPIPN
+827 EPIPD

-1126 PQALKM
+1126 P
-1132 MSDLTHIDCRTL
+1132 R
-1144 PLNDK
+1144 
-1149 KVISVFSS
+1149 
-1157 DEALGIAHKYMS
+1157 
-1169 PDNGALG
+1169 
-1176 LPEFGTQF
+1176 
-1184 VRQMLRETKPKSFS
+1184 
-1198 DLLIISGLSHGTD
+1198 
-1211 VWNNNAQELID
+1211 
-1222 KGITDLRGVIGCRDD
+1222 
-1237 IMSYLMSCGIEGHES
+1237 
-1252 FVIMEKV
+1252 
-1259 RKGKKLSADEVT
+1259 
-1271 LMKEHNV
+1271 
-1278 PDYYIESCSKIKYL
+1278 
-1292 FPKGHACAYVMMAI
+1292 
-1306 RVAYYKVY
+1306 
-1314 YPLEFYA
+1314 
-1321 TFFSLRCEQYDIDA
+1321 
-1335 MIQGI
+1335 
-1340 DAIHA
+1340 
-1345 RLEEFL
+1345 
-1351 SRRKSNNVELALSV
+1351 
-1365 KEEEIEKTLQL
+1365 
-1376 ALEMCERGYKFSN
+1376 
-1389 IDIERSDAVNFVVDK
+1389 
-1404 ENKALIPPFKVL
+1404 
-1416 DGLGENGANEIIK
+1416 
-1429 ARNERPFES
+1429 
-1438 QEDLRNRA
+1438 
-1446 KITEKNLKKLREL
+1446 
-1459 HVLDHLREND
+1459 
-1469 QLSLFDFM
+1469 

>member
-8 FLHSIGIDD
+8 FLHSIGIEN
-17 IDDYDLDFETIT
+17 IDDYDLDFEAIT

-38 VFSVKKE
+38 VFSVKKK

-50 KKLDQFLNGLSNITS
+50 KKLDRFLNGLRNITS

-80 NNIFSLIKE
+80 NSIFSLIKE

-123 DLSLKLIPD
+123 DLSLKLISD

-152 EIEDKMPWEDD
+152 EVEDKMPWEDD
-163 ASENKEEKKVVYTK
+163 ASENKEEKVVYTK

-399 LYLVDDYFKGA
+399 LYLIDDYFKGA

-447 IRNGLVVDRLDILIN
+447 IKNGLVVDRLDILIN

-496 DFFGDSVIIAHN
+496 EFFGDSVIIAHN

-729 DENQK
+729 EENQK

-827 EPIPN
+827 EPIPD